1 MEQIELK
8 TANREILG
16 KKVRFLRRQGI
27 TPLHLFGHGIESVAL
42 QSETANL
49 RRVLAEAGK
58 TRIVS
63 LKLNNEKIPRNVMV
77 REVQIEPLT
86 GGLLHVDF
94 YQVRMAEKVKVEIP
108 VILLGEA
115 PVLKLKENMLVQEL
129 SILTVECLP
138 AKIPASVAVNLS
150 SLTEPEQVVR
160 VKDLE
165 LDKEVT
171 ALRDPEVVVVRISS
185 RPVEVVEKEREAA
198 AVKAPEAIPSAEEEA
213 KEE

>member
-1 MEQIELK
+1 
-8 TANREILG
+8 
-16 KKVRFLRRQGI
+16 
-27 TPLHLFGHGIESVAL
+27 
-42 QSETANL
+42 
-49 RRVLAEAGK
+49 
-58 TRIVS
+58 
-63 LKLNNEKIPRNVMV
+63 MV